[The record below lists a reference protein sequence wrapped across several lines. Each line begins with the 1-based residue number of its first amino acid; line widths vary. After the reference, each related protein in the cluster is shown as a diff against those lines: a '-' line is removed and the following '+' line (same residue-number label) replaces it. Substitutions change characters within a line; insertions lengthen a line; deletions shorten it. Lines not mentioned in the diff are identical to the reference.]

1 MPLTNFCLVTFGPNE
16 FAHIHQNQN
25 SKVLNQNLKNDSKAN
40 RLIDSSE
47 LGFLHVKTWPK
58 REAFSQTWKTPIK
71 NMTLLKPKM
80 LETWSENSIQT
91 KKWRIFTYPLKGT
104 YVVLQTFNIWYV
116 YQYQAC
122 RTFELTIVSKIW
134 STMLKNCNVIFQIVL
149 WKKNEVFYL
158 SFSTFKDEGGRMW
171 PDWYRTTVSSRL
183 LCGVLRKGYSLCNR
197 LEIGKGVANIQNS
210 EFHSHARKIHESTT
224 TTQIPGLWKWP

>member
-1 MPLTNFCLVTFGPNE
+1 MNL
-16 FAHIHQNQN
+16 HIFI
-25 SKVLNQNLKNDSKAN
+25 KIKIQNLKNDSKAN

-71 NMTLLKPKM
+71 NMKLLKPKM
-80 LETWSENSIQT
+80 LETWSENSTQT

-116 YQYQAC
+116 YQYQAG
-122 RTFELTIVSKIW
+122 RTFKSTVVSKIW

-149 WKKNEVFYL
+149 WKKKWSVLPEF
-158 SFSTFKDEGGRMW
+158 FHFQRWGREDVTRLVSYHCFFPPFMW
-171 PDWYRTTVSSRL
+171 SIT
-183 LCGVLRKGYSLCNR
+183 
-197 LEIGKGVANIQNS
+197 
-210 EFHSHARKIHESTT
+210 
-224 TTQIPGLWKWP
+224 